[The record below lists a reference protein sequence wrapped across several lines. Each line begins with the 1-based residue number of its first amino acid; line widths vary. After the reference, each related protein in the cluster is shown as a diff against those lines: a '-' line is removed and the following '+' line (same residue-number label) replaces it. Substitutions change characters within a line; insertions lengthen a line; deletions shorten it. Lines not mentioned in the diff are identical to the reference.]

1 MGELEGKRVV
11 VTGGASGIGAAAARR
26 MAADTA
32 RIAIVDIDTA
42 KADAIA
48 REVDGRAWTADV
60 RDLAAVKRA
69 MEDASSWLGGLDVLV
84 NNAGVGNFQ
93 LLDDHTPEVWRKV
106 IDVNLT
112 GAYHGIVTAVP
123 LMRQSGGGAIVN
135 NSSGS
140 GVRPTRGELPYSA
153 AKAGVIAL
161 TQGAA
166 QEYGPK
172 IRVNCVSPG
181 LIRTPMSEALFKIPG
196 ILDPVL
202 KSTPLERTG
211 TAEEVAEAIAFLASD
226 RAKFI
231 TGQNLV
237 IDGGMGLAQA
247 GIDETLRKLLAMMKG
262 AKR

>member
-1 MGELEGKRVV
+1 MADLQGKRVV

-26 MAADTA
+26 MAADGA
-32 RIAIVDIDTA
+32 RIAVLDIDTVNA
-42 KADAIA
+42 EVVA
-48 REVDGRAWTADV
+48 RNLGGRSWTADV
-60 RDLAAVKRA
+60 RDLGSMRRA
-69 MEDASSWLGGLDVLV
+69 MEGASAWMGGLDVLV

-93 LLDDHTPEVWRKV
+93 LLDDHKPEIWQKV

-112 GAYHGIVTAVP
+112 GAYHGIVAAAP
-123 LMRQSGGGAIVN
+123 LMKQSGGGAIVN

-166 QEYGPK
+166 QEYGPT

-211 TAEEVAEAIAFLASD
+211 TAEEVADAIAFLASE
-226 RAKFI
+226 RARFI
-231 TGQNLV
+231 TGQNLIV
-237 IDGGMGLAQA
+237 DGGMGLAQA
-247 GIDETLRKLLAMMKG
+247 GIDETLRKLLARMKG
-262 AKR
+262 AGR